1 MLQRL
6 YVHNYRCLENFEFKP
21 GLAASSLLIGRN
33 GTGKSNVA
41 RVLKIFQHIGRGAN
55 RVGSLITPADFA
67 MGRSNAPIRLE
78 LEVNLSGQSF
88 RYGIAFELPKG
99 FRELRVLDESLEMN
113 SAVVFSRQHASVT
126 LPRGA
131 IPRAESQFGIDWHL
145 IALPVIQEPSI
156 ADPLRLFRH
165 WLARMMILAPIP
177 KLMDGDS
184 SAESLEPAEDC
195 HNFADWLSGLLSQYP
210 AAYSTISDYLKQV
223 MPDIAEFKNLPTGN
237 NAKSLVVHF
246 EANGIDI
253 DLPFKEL
260 SDGEKCFFLCA
271 VVLAANKAYGPV
283 LAFWDEPDN
292 YLSLSEVGH
301 FILALRRGFQRGGQ
315 IIMTSHNGETI
326 RKFSDENTW
335 VLDRKSHLEPVVIRL
350 LEDLDPNPDL
360 VQALLLGEI

>member
-6 YVHNYRCLENFEFKP
+6 YVHNYRCLENFEFRP
-21 GLAASSLLIGRN
+21 GPAPSSLLIGRN

-41 RVLKIFQHIGRGAN
+41 RVLKIFQHIGRGTN
-55 RVGSLITPADFA
+55 RVGSLLNPADFA
-67 MGRSNAPIRLE
+67 MGQRNVPIRLE
-78 LEVNLSGQSF
+78 LEVTMSDHIF
-88 RYGIAFELPKG
+88 RYEIAFELPKG
-99 FRELRVLDESLEMN
+99 FRELRVLDESLEMDG
-113 SAVVFSRQHASVT
+113 AVAFVRKNASVT
-126 LPRGA
+126 LPSGA
-131 IPRAESQFGIDWHL
+131 ASRPEAKFGIDWHL
-145 IALPVIQEPSI
+145 IALPVIQDPSI
-156 ADPLRLFRH
+156 ADPLRLFRQ
-165 WLARMMILAPIP
+165 WLARMLILAPIP
-177 KLMDGDS
+177 KLMEGDS
-184 SAESLEPAEDC
+184 TAESLEPAEDC
-195 HNFADWLSGLLSQYP
+195 HDFADWLSGLLSQYP

-253 DLPFKEL
+253 GLPFKEL

-271 VVLAANKAYGPV
+271 VVLAANRAYGPV

-315 IIMTSHNGETI
+315 IIVTSHNEETI

-335 VLDRKSHLEPVVIRL
+335 VLDRKSHLEPAVIRML
-350 LEDLDPNPDL
+350 ADLTSGPDV
-360 VQALLLGEI
+360 VQALLRGEI